1 MVDAAPVTPVRDAAS
16 YRDPHG
22 FVFRRYGVLL
32 RQVNAA
38 AAADW
43 QAFTQSGLAE
53 FLTSKRWLIPHEEVP
68 LHLAAEESAIAVI
81 RPELVGF
88 ISYPYEWTFSQLKD
102 AALLTLDVQQA
113 ALDKG
118 MSLRDASAFNVQF
131 VNARP
136 ILIDT
141 LSFEITKAG
150 RPWIAYRQ
158 FCEHFL
164 APLALMALRDP
175 ALGSLLRPYL
185 EGVPLDLA
193 SRLLPTRTRL
203 SPGLAAHIHLHA
215 RAQRSAQKATEW
227 PMNRSRRAG
236 NDANPAVRTD
246 RAPAVH
252 RSEARCAAPGTTWAH
267 YGDRP
272 HSYSAEATEAKRRL
286 ADEMLRSAAG
296 ERVWDLGANTGE
308 FSRIAAAQGK
318 SVLAIDADW
327 AAAERHYR
335 SLSERGET
343 HILPLVADLAAPS
356 PALGWGLEE
365 RRSLL
370 DRADADV
377 VLALAVVHHLAIGR
391 NVPLP
396 QIGALLARLGAETI
410 VEFVPKSDLM
420 VREMLASREDVF
432 PTYDLPTFRSTLAAT
447 HEILR
452 EERIPGSERTLIHAR
467 KRD

>member
-1 MVDAAPVTPVRDAAS
+1 MADAAPVKPVRDAAS

-22 FVFRRYGVLL
+22 FVFRRDGVLL
-32 RQVNAA
+32 RQINAA

-53 FLTSKRWLIPHEEVP
+53 HLTSKRWLIPHEEVS

-81 RPELVGF
+81 RPEPIRF

-131 VNARP
+131 VDARP

-141 LSFEITKAG
+141 LSFEIAKLG

-175 ALGSLLRPYL
+175 ALGILLRPYL

-193 SRLLPTRTRL
+193 SRLLPARTRL

-215 RAQRSAQKATEW
+215 RAQRSARNATELADE
-227 PMNRSRRAG
+227 PASKGPTMTPARLSALIGHLRSTVEKL
-236 NDANPAVRTD
+236 DVRP
-246 RAPAVH
+246 R
-252 RSEARCAAPGTTWAH
+252 GTTWAH

-272 HSYSAEATEAKRRL
+272 RSYSAEATEAKGRL
-286 ADEMLRSAAG
+286 VDEMLRSAAG

-335 SLSERGET
+335 SLKRTRRDSHPAARGRPGCAVPRT
-343 HILPLVADLAAPS
+343 G
-356 PALGWGLEE
+356 LGSGG
-365 RRSLL
+365 
-370 DRADADV
+370 A
-377 VLALAVVHHLAIGR
+377 
-391 NVPLP
+391 PLP
-396 QIGALLARLGAETI
+396 PGPGGCGRGPGPGRRPPPCNRPKRAAAADRSAPGAAGR
-410 VEFVPKSDLM
+410 
-420 VREMLASREDVF
+420 
-432 PTYDLPTFRSTLAAT
+432 
-447 HEILR
+447 
-452 EERIPGSERTLIHAR
+452 
-467 KRD
+467 